1 MERNYKTILIII
13 NIFFALIIISIPTFI
28 LLAEYSNYSRIDEFL
43 TYIYSSTTHP
53 LKRKLNL
60 NADIGL
66 ININYITHPVDY
78 LVKIDVNIEMAGP
91 NLNGKSYL
99 DFLNIYWE
107 NMTSPVN
114 FTLEI
119 KLDIIA
125 DFSNLH
131 KANINI
137 NVLLRADVIFDIN
150 STVHEGAVELT
161 SPMGININNILINVI
176 NGTIIYDFTSCNI
189 GGNITGIVNNGD
201 ITLKAYNNQYSQ
213 NCKLTLVN
221 EVGYI
226 TIDIYQFEEMGAN
239 ITGTGIT
246 KVGYISLIYND
257 YSPNIGAQFTLYNK
271 TGFGAEGQNT
281 WIGFERD
288 TLPLMAGQF
297 FYSKDFPTQN
307 NYNFTLFKWDG
318 GDYFWNLYSVPT

>member
-13 NIFFALIIISIPTFI
+13 NITFALIIISIPTVI
-28 LLAEYSNYSRIDEFL
+28 LLAEYSNYSRIDESL
-43 TYIYSSTTHP
+43 TYVYSSTTHP
-53 LKRKLNL
+53 LERQLNL
-60 NADIGL
+60 NADVGK
-66 ININYITHPVDY
+66 ININYNTQPVDY

-91 NLNGKSYL
+91 NLDGKSYL
-99 DFLNIYWE
+99 DLLNIYWE
-107 NMTSPVN
+107 NLTSPIN

-119 KLDIIA
+119 KSDMIA

-150 STVHEGAVELT
+150 SSVLEGAVEVIT
-161 SPMGININNILINVI
+161 PMGINLNNVFTNVI
-176 NGTIIYDFTSCNI
+176 NGNIFYDFTSCNI
-189 GGNITGIVNNGD
+189 LGNVTGIVNNGD
-201 ITLKAYNNQYSQ
+201 ITLKAYNNQYNQ
-213 NCKLTLVN
+213 NCTLTFVN
-221 EVGYI
+221 EIGYI

-246 KVGYISLIYND
+246 KTGYISLIYND

-271 TGFGAEGQNT
+271 TGFGVEGQNT